1 MPLDL
6 YANIRD
12 QRLAALR
19 GDFLP
24 RLSVAEGRLLTLE
37 IGCGHGHYLNA
48 FAAAHPGEFCVGIDL
63 LADRIERAE
72 RKAKRAKLANL
83 VFVQAEASLFLSAL
97 QTWGTEPP
105 RAPRLGR
112 IFVLFSDPWPKRR
125 HWKHRVLQ
133 PSLLDT
139 LATLATPGARLHFRT
154 DHPEYYDYARDVV
167 VNHPRWNLASPTEE
181 PWPFEYVSVF
191 EERALAGAPQSLTA
205 VLNYLARH
213 GLREVQRFPT
223 TRKRPPP

>member
-6 YANIRD
+6 YSNIRD

-19 GDFLP
+19 GEFFP
-24 RLSVAEGRLLTLE
+24 RLPLSEGRPLTLE

-48 FAAAHPGEFCVGIDL
+48 FAAAHPDEFCVGIDL

-72 RKAKRAKLANL
+72 RKATRAKLANL
-83 VFVQAEASLFLSAL
+83 AFVQAEASLFLSAL
-97 QTWGTEPP
+97 AALSGPAAGSAAP
-105 RAPRLGR
+105 APRLGR
-112 IFVLFSDPWPKRR
+112 VFVLFSDPWPKRR

-133 PSLLDT
+133 AGLLDT
-139 LATLATPGARLHFRT
+139 LADLAAPGARLHFRT

-167 VNHPRWNLASPTEE
+167 VNHPRWNLASAEAE

-205 VLNYLARH
+205 VLN
-213 GLREVQRFPT
+213 
-223 TRKRPPP
+223 

>member
-1 MPLDL
+1 MTGSSPAFVPLDL

-19 GDFLP
+19 EAFFP
-24 RLSVAEGRLLTLE
+24 RLPLAEGRPLTLE

-48 FAAAHPGEFCVGIDL
+48 FAAAHPDEFCVGIDL

-83 VFVQAEASLFLSAL
+83 AFVQAEASLFLSAL
-97 QTWGTEPP
+97 AALSPAGPAADTDAKPLPP
-105 RAPRLGR
+105 VRLGR
-112 IFVLFSDPWPKRR
+112 VFVLFSDPWPKRR

-133 PSLLDT
+133 TTLLDT
-139 LATLATPGARLHFRT
+139 LAALAAPGAKLHFRT
-154 DHPEYYDYARDVV
+154 DHPEYFDYARDVV
-167 VNHPRWNLASPTEE
+167 VNHSRWRLASPEAE

-205 VLNYLARH
+205 LF
-213 GLREVQRFPT
+213 G
-223 TRKRPPP
+223 PP